1 MAKQS
6 PLGALK
12 VVHRFNS
19 ADLYLALNK
28 ETPDDVVQKL
38 QKALDDMRAQGG
50 LTAIKDG
57 YL

>member
-12 VVHRFNS
+12 VVHRFNN
-19 ADLYLALNK
+19 AELFLALNK
-28 ETPDDVVQKL
+28 DTPDELVQKL
-38 QKALDDMRAQGG
+38 QKALDDMLAEDALG
-50 LTAIKDG
+50 AIRDG